1 MVKVEEVEVA
11 GGFENDEIA
20 ACAEVLFNFV
30 DGREIPY
37 NPNPNIN
44 SRIPKSNIIS
54 YEVNKLLSNYSGA
67 LSGSTF

>member
-44 SRIPKSNIIS
+44 SSLN
-54 YEVNKLLSNYSGA
+54 LTL
-67 LSGSTF
+67 GSIYLKTYKVF